1 MYFTIYFAVLD
12 NEVLISMHPQLLKDA
27 IEAAERPGPSVMETS
42 AYKEAVRHIPP
53 NACFLLYM
61 PPGGFSRG
69 IYDHYIPMLQ
79 QAMALASAFR
89 GFDSGQKPASTLDP
103 IVFPRGS
110 DIARHARQ
118 ATILSA
124 VDDGQGVLFDGTA
137 PILAT
142 PYYWAYV
149 HALNRLIPMEG
160 EYPPLMLAVLPFI
173 GLPE

>member
-1 MYFTIYFAVLD
+1 
-12 NEVLISMHPQLLKDA
+12 VLITMNPQLLKDA
-27 IEAAERPGPSVMETS
+27 IEAVERPGPSVIETP
-42 AYKEAVRHIPP
+42 AYKEAVRSVPP
-53 NACFLLYM
+53 DACFMLYL

-79 QAMALASAFR
+79 QTIALAGAFQSY
-89 GFDSGQKPASTLDP
+89 GSGPKRPSGIDP

-137 PILAT
+137 PILTT

-149 HALNRLIPMEG
+149 HALSRLMPTEEG
-160 EYPPLMLAVLPFI
+160 YPSVMLAVVPFI
-173 GLPE
+173 GMAQ